1 MQSLDNSHS
10 IGFLVAS
17 NEEQSNE
24 AREKKRDLVR
34 PATASWRLPG
44 KQLGKI
50 NNLTKL
56 EQGEKIIS
64 NVNPKNCYRSR

>member
-10 IGFLVAS
+10 LGFLVAS

-34 PATASWRLPG
+34 PATASCRLPG